1 MVRDYS
7 EMKTT
12 LKARWTE
19 PPLFGQGQKRRNK
32 GFGERDLSQ
41 GFVLSSSHAT
51 SSNHAG
57 SFSETLDRKK
67 REHGDEIAVCL
78 KGKVR
83 TRECLL
89 LHIVY
94 FENKSI
100 ERFTYDNKSK

>member
-1 MVRDYS
+1 MNHPYLDRD
-7 EMKTT
+7 K
-12 LKARWTE
+12 
-19 PPLFGQGQKRRNK
+19 KRRNK

-57 SFSETLDRKK
+57 SLSETLDRRK

-78 KGKVR
+78 KGKVL

-94 FENKSI
+94 FENKST